1 MLIAYTT
8 PNSVRVLLGVTENE
22 LSDTVLNDS
31 FYALSLKA
39 DLYRVCA
46 TIEVDYAAAAA
57 LDEADADALRFADA
71 VRLFATYVVAKTC
84 LASLPQFAVRSS
96 SDGKASFLRH
106 TSTSFDNSILRV
118 EMEYNRAKAALLDQY
133 ALYLPGAVITEL
145 TSRDFIQVSLPSFDP
160 VTGT

>member
-1 MLIAYTT
+1 
-8 PNSVRVLLGVTENE
+8 
-22 LSDTVLNDS
+22 
-31 FYALSLKA
+31 
-39 DLYRVCA
+39 
-46 TIEVDYAAAAA
+46 
-57 LDEADADALRFADA
+57 LRFADA